1 MTTQGA
7 RGAVEVIC
15 PGCASAGARAVP
27 EVCADHAAGR
37 EGLADR
43 LARSPGV
50 PSRFDSFLHF
60 VEGMLMVG
68 VGVALAY
75 GGVDDD
81 QPFFTVGGSLLAVL
95 VFAGTI
101 VVVRGEG
108 RERALVAAGAPRAD
122 ALWRSAY
129 YCAGCA
135 SVFCPGG
142 APWQGRLTP
151 EQFKKLVWTEAGYG
165 KQLEERFTDVELP
178 PGIPAGPGGSP
189 DHA

>member
-1 MTTQGA
+1 MATESA

-15 PGCASAGARAVP
+15 PGCASARARAVP
-27 EVCADHAAGR
+27 EVCADHAARR

-43 LARSPGV
+43 LARAPGV
-50 PSRFDSFLHF
+50 PSRFDSCLHF
-60 VEGMLMVG
+60 VEGMLMAG

-75 GGVDDD
+75 GGVDGDK
-81 QPFFTVGGSLLAVL
+81 PLYTVGGSLLAVL
-95 VFAGTI
+95 VFVGTI

-122 ALWRSAY
+122 TLWRSAY
-129 YCAGCA
+129 HCPGCA

-165 KQLEERFTDVELP
+165 KQLEERFTDVRLP
-178 PGIPAGPGGSP
+178 PGISAGPGGNP

>member
-1 MTTQGA
+1 MATESA
-7 RGAVEVIC
+7 PEAVEVIC
-15 PGCASAGARAVP
+15 PGCGSADARSAA
-27 EVCADHAAGR
+27 EVCADQTAR
-37 EGLADR
+37 SQGLADR
-43 LARSPGV
+43 LARSPDA
-50 PSRFDSFLHF
+50 PSRFDSCLHF
-60 VEGMLMVG
+60 AEGMLMAG

-75 GGVDDD
+75 DGMDGGK
-81 QPFFTVGGSLLAVL
+81 PLYTAGGALLAVL
-95 VFAGTI
+95 VIIGTF

-142 APWQGRLTP
+142 TPWQGRLTP
-151 EQFKKLVWTEAGYG
+151 EQFRKLVWTEAGYG
-165 KQLEERFTDVELP
+165 RQLEEQFTDVELP
-178 PGIPAGPGGSP
+178 PGVPAGPGGGP